1 MNLVKESEELAVWL
15 QDNVNGIRIPSHK
28 RGRVSAGCFD
38 TVLEHQQAVVILIRY
53 NASMK
58 L

>member
-1 MNLVKESEELAVWL
+1 MNLVKKSEELAVWL

-38 TVLEHQQAVVILIRY
+38 TVAKKSSSAVGG
-53 NASMK
+53 
-58 L
+58 